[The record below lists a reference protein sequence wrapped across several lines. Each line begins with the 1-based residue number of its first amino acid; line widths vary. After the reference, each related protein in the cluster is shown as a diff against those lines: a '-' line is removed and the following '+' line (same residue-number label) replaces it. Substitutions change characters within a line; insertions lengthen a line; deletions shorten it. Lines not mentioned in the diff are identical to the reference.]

1 MPDYAAGAAL
11 IIAILTFL
19 TTQFGLLRTAS
30 KDRMDKTE
38 EHLQAQLDECLKAKA
53 VFAAEVGQLRYD
65 VAQFRRENYDLLARV
80 ADLTK
85 GVG

>member
-1 MPDYAAGAAL
+1 MDLAAVAAL
-11 IIAILTFL
+11 IVAGLTFV
-19 TTQFGLLRTAS
+19 TTQLGFLRMAS

-38 EHLQAQLDECLKAKA
+38 EHLQAQLDECLKAKDA
-53 VFAAEVGQLRYD
+53 FAAEVGQLRYD

-85 GVG
+85 GAT